1 MHHGDTFALDVVRE
15 RYYLRPGTDNMGS
28 PEFTEL
34 LELCK
39 DRVYDANIVSAA
51 KNTARHG
58 FGGALR
64 RNDRYRDGG
73 GGISGEN
80 FKTTRPWREAVA
92 PRATLFAKDV
102 TKDLVLARRKM
113 WPLRSTRGE

>member
-1 MHHGDTFALDVVRE
+1 MHNGDTFALDVVRE

-39 DRVYDANIVSAA
+39 DRVYDANIASAA

-58 FGGALR
+58 FGGAIR
-64 RNDRYRDGG
+64 RNDPYRRRRHQRRKLQNHAPMARGG
-73 GGISGEN
+73 G
-80 FKTTRPWREAVA
+80 TTSHLIRKGCHQGSSAGK
-92 PRATLFAKDV
+92 AKDV
-102 TKDLVLARRKM
+102 APTVD
-113 WPLRSTRGE
+113 RGE